1 MLNNVIFGISRN
13 ARKIKRRELVLMD
26 RKEIYFWMMS
36 QCYIGYIIYYMKNVK
51 HWMQRLKRYIYARMH
66 ILSSWFC
73 ISFINLIVVRQKT
86 VTDHYSKYVWLP
98 FTQQK
103 GRYEYSS
110 NYTIHFLHVV
120 NFYRCFTNVKAIS
133 VFYRIKKDYLLL
145 LFVCKIEKENFICK
159 VFLMY
164 KV

>member
-36 QCYIGYIIYYMKNVK
+36 QCYIGYIIFYMKNVK

-110 NYTIHFLHVV
+110 NYTIHFLHVA
-120 NFYRCFTNVKAIS
+120 NFYRCCKCESNIC
-133 VFYRIKKDYLLL
+133 ILQNKKRLFIVIIRLQNRKRKLYL
-145 LFVCKIEKENFICK
+145 
-159 VFLMY
+159 
-164 KV
+164 